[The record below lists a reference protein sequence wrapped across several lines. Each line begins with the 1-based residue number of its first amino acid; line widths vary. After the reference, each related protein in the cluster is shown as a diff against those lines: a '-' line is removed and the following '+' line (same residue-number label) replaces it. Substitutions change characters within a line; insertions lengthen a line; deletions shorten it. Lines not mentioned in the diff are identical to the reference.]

1 MTLRDASAYN
11 VQFEGG
17 RPVFID
23 TLSFEPRKDG
33 APWSAYRQ
41 FCEHFLV
48 PLALMSRV
56 DTDLVA
62 LLRTHIDG
70 IPLELGNTLL
80 GARAWRSLG
89 LLFHVRLHAM
99 AQRRYRDRA
108 ARRRPFSGR

>member
-1 MTLRDASAYN
+1 M
-11 VQFEGG
+11 
-17 RPVFID
+17 
-23 TLSFEPRKDG
+23 
-33 APWSAYRQ
+33 AYRQ

-56 DTDLVA
+56 DIDLGD

-80 GARAWRSLG
+80 GGRSWRSLG

-99 AQRRYRDRA
+99 AQRRYRDPAPGRA
-108 ARRRPFSGR
+108 AVPARR